1 MKLSYAVVYQRLPN
15 NYGAYVPD
23 LPGCISTGDTWD
35 EMQQMIREAIVFHVE
50 GMVEDGESVPKPSM
64 TVQEAM
70 AYHNGVLAEDG
81 GPDPEPN
88 TTVEMVEVEVSARSP
103 GTIIA

>member
-1 MKLSYAVVYQRLPN
+1 MVYERLPN

-35 EMQQMIREAIVFHVE
+35 EMQQMIREAIAFHVE
-50 GMVEDGESVPKPSM
+50 GMLEDGESVPRPSM
-64 TVQEAM
+64 SAQEAM

-81 GPDPEPN
+81 GRDPEPN
-88 TTVEMVEVEVSARSP
+88 TTVEMVEVKVSARSL
-103 GTIIA
+103 GTVRA